1 LEVDSRAPTILPVA
15 GNYTKLM
22 IEGYVR
28 ASTAYTLEG
37 IVLGAYVSTV
47 ESDLKYYLNA
57 STLGKPAINRASA
70 GTASAGPAPWCPR
83 TSTSQWPLLQT
94 PHPQAN
100 VHAVVDAVGPT
111 HSALAGQCIY
121 HHPHLRVRPPFS
133 HRTPS
138 ATTRG
143 ALSPSEGQGGGRG
156 LPLRGR
162 RGRWRRSSRL

>member
-57 STLGKPAINRASA
+57 STSGKPAINRASESGIRGDRERRTSA
-70 GTASAGPAPWCPR
+70 LVSPYIHFPMAALADATSPGERSCSRGCGGAHAQRACGPMYLSSSPPPCTASLQPPNTLRYNARR
-83 TSTSQWPLLQT
+83 TEPL
-94 PHPQAN
+94 
-100 VHAVVDAVGPT
+100 
-111 HSALAGQCIY
+111 
-121 HHPHLRVRPPFS
+121 
-133 HRTPS
+133 
-138 ATTRG
+138 
-143 ALSPSEGQGGGRG
+143 
-156 LPLRGR
+156 
-162 RGRWRRSSRL
+162 